1 MAMTERTVRD
11 EALMRPLQVLCRPE
25 RGAAQPSITASK
37 FLSTFT
43 SKPPFLMV
51 RASRLGTCTRS
62 SGRMPRRSGS
72 IQ

>member
-1 MAMTERTVRD
+1 
-11 EALMRPLQVLCRPE
+11 MRPLIQVERRPE

-37 FLSTFT
+37 LRSTLT
-43 SKPPFLMV
+43 SKLPLRMV
-51 RASRLGTCTRS
+51 RASRLGTCMRS

>member
-1 MAMTERTVRD
+1 
-11 EALMRPLQVLCRPE
+11 MRPLIQVLRRPA

-37 FLSTFT
+37 SLSTLT
-43 SKPPFLMV
+43 SKPPCLMV
-51 RASRLGTCTRS
+51 RASRLGTCTWS

>member
-1 MAMTERTVRD
+1 
-11 EALMRPLQVLCRPE
+11 MRPLIQVERRPE

-37 FLSTFT
+37 FRSTFT
-43 SKPPFLMV
+43 SKLPLRMV
-51 RASRLGTCTRS
+51 RASRRGTCMRS